1 MTATSPSR
9 RLTVLAS
16 ALACACAPAFATEN
30 GQVRALLGAPS
41 FEMATPQFP
50 GLYGQL
56 WYQHYEA
63 DKVRDDNG
71 DQVVRDAG
79 GVPVKVKARVRA
91 DVVVPRLTY
100 VTEQIVS
107 DGRLGFS
114 VALPLISQRTSVSLS
129 SDVPAL
135 APALAAAGAAQS
147 GEQSGLGD
155 AEVSAFVDWQQD
167 ESRIVAGLALGVP
180 TGDYDATRAVNTGA
194 GDYWTMRPLVV
205 ASRVWENGVE
215 LGARFTYSIN
225 STNRDTDVR
234 SGQYLHADWAAM
246 YRANDLWRV
255 GVQGYV
261 LKQTTN
267 DSGPGVAE
275 HGNKAQALAAGPLVA
290 YTSES
295 GTWAVD
301 AKVMQEF
308 SVRNRP
314 EGQLAWLRL
323 NLRLD

>member
-1 MTATSPSR
+1 MTAMTFPC
-9 RLTVLAS
+9 RLAVLAS
-16 ALACACAPAFATEN
+16 ALAAACSPAFATEK

-56 WYQHYEA
+56 WYQHYQA
-63 DKVRDDNG
+63 DKVMDDAGNEAT
-71 DQVVRDAG
+71 RDAG
-79 GVPVKVKARVRA
+79 GVPVKVKAKVRA
-91 DVVVPRLTY
+91 DVLVPRVTY
-100 VTEQIVS
+100 VTEQIIN

-114 VALPLISQRTSVSLS
+114 VALPVISQRTSVTLS

-135 APALAAAGAAQS
+135 APTLAAASAAQS

-155 AEVSAFVDWQQD
+155 AEISAFLDWQQD

-180 TGDYDATRAVNTGA
+180 TGDYDKNRAVNPGA
-194 GDYWTMRPLVV
+194 GDFWTMRPLVV
-205 ASRVWENGVE
+205 ASRVWENGFE
-215 LGARFTYSIN
+215 IGGRATYSIN
-225 STNRDTDVR
+225 SINRETDVR

-246 YRANDLWRV
+246 YRANDLWRF

-267 DSGPGVAE
+267 DHGPGVEA
-275 HGNKAQALAAGPLVA
+275 HGNKVQALSAGPLVA

-301 AKVMQEF
+301 MKVMQEF
-308 SVRNRP
+308 AVRNRP
-314 EGQLAWLRL
+314 EGQLGWLRL